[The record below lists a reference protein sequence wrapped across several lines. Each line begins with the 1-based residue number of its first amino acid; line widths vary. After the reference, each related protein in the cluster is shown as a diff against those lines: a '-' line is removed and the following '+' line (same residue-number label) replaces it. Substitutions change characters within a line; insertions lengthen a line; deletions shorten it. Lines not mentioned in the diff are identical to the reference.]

1 MHSMHKELLRFV
13 DPSTAH
19 ADPHG
24 GKTVFLYCVWYLTWF
39 EAFLTNIDLSHPVAL
54 DYIKLGAIAV
64 ARSLIP
70 GALAAVDKTMEETFM
85 RFAKSSGGL
94 LGLFNNCGAYQKWCR
109 TTSAR
114 AQLYELT
121 LEMCGM
127 IDDPEMPKAGKHREL
142 EPAQIKKSEE
152 AVQSVIS
159 AIKGFTNPW
168 RIPDKNR
175 LYSLASGAPIDPE
188 VEADV
193 LRAEAAGRAAKEQ
206 FIQER
211 FVSKRKEFFDRLK
224 KLKLKTMDHCSKR
237 VKLTSAQGKRF
248 VYKEQSNLAF
258 QLLVKS
264 QIMEMPINLEELM
277 RYPLSPVPHALGSPD
292 GYFAKTNKATILH
305 HLLQDR
311 DEEVPYPKDALLI
324 QDGNALFHMMSNLP
338 PTCGEICMQLLDQMV
353 AKHHF
358 VFSTDCYQPDSIKAQ
373 ERLRRGSTEKY
384 IIDGPNTRRPY
395 DFKSFL
401 GNELNKKQLCDLL
414 LKVWGSN
421 AAASRIEKS
430 MKAVVCVDGR
440 SYDLTSTNGKFLYL
454 LQVQT
459 SEIYELRSNQE
470 ETDSRIVL
478 YLHQAVKWGYKSCVV
493 RTPDTDILMILLYH
507 TSRINLCIYLDHGSG
522 KHRTLINVTEL
533 SESLGPDYCSTLL
546 GFYVFTGEFLL
557 GIYSTSTF
565 KGKGKVN
572 PLKKLQKNPKLH
584 NAFRQLGADWLV
596 TDELQQEME
605 SFTCIMYGQARMTSV
620 DAVRV
625 KMLKIMVGADKV
637 LDSKSKVDLERLPP
651 PKVCLIPHVQ
661 RANYRVAFYKRADE
675 AIIESPKPCDP
686 GMGWEKTGEE
696 EVLEPIWTI
705 GPILPP
711 SLVEVLAQRAEPEE
725 QAALDKVAD
734 YANNNL

>member
-1 MHSMHKELLRFV
+1 MSGKSYAKALFSLKAVTEALERLLFNVFLEGEKPDIPYEILFNLIHSCTSESLNSTLKDPTLLKLIGDYLQYQDKVRRG
-13 DPSTAH
+13 H
-19 ADPHG
+19 L
-24 GKTVFLYCVWYLTWF
+24 GKTGMFWLSMMDHARLVFMMDFAVKTNNFKLFHHCNGAMADLFFAYDGHNYARYLTWF
-39 EAFLTNIDLSHPVAL
+39 EAFLTNIDLSHPGAL

-64 ARSLIP
+64 ARSLIT

-85 RFAKSSGGL
+85 RFAKTSGGL

-142 EPAQIKKSEE
+142 EPAQIKKSEL

-159 AIKGFTNPW
+159 AINGFTNPW
-168 RIPDKNR
+168 RIPDKSR

-211 FVSKRKEFFDRLK
+211 FISKRKDFFDRLK
-224 KLKLKTMDHCSKR
+224 KLTLKTMDYCSKR
-237 VKLTSAQGKRF
+237 VKLTSVQGKLF
-248 VYKEQSNLAF
+248 VYKEQSNRAF
-258 QLLVKS
+258 QLLVMS

-311 DEEVPYPKDALLI
+311 DEDVPYPNDALFI
-324 QDGNALFHMMSNLP
+324 QDGNALCHMMSNLL
-338 PTCGEICMQLLDQMV
+338 PTFGGICMQLLDQMV
-353 AKHHF
+353 AKQHF

-373 ERLRRGSTEKY
+373 ERLRRGSSEKR

-414 LKVWGSN
+414 LRVWGSN
-421 AAASRIEKS
+421 EAASRIEKS

-440 SYDLTSTNGKFLYL
+440 SYDLTSTNGK
-454 LQVQT
+454 VQT

-470 ETDSRIVL
+470 ETDSRNVL
-478 YLHQAVKWGYKSCVV
+478 YLHQAVKWGYKSSVV

-507 TSRINLCIYLDHGSG
+507 ASRINLSIYLDHGSG

-533 SESLGPDYCSTLL
+533 SESLTVP
-546 GFYVFTGEFLL
+546 
-557 GIYSTSTF
+557 
-565 KGKGKVN
+565 
-572 PLKKLQKNPKLH
+572 
-584 NAFRQLGADWLV
+584 
-596 TDELQQEME
+596 
-605 SFTCIMYGQARMTSV
+605 
-620 DAVRV
+620 
-625 KMLKIMVGADKV
+625 
-637 LDSKSKVDLERLPP
+637 
-651 PKVCLIPHVQ
+651 
-661 RANYRVAFYKRADE
+661 
-675 AIIESPKPCDP
+675 
-686 GMGWEKTGEE
+686 
-696 EVLEPIWTI
+696 
-705 GPILPP
+705 
-711 SLVEVLAQRAEPEE
+711 
-725 QAALDKVAD
+725 
-734 YANNNL
+734 

>member
-1 MHSMHKELLRFV
+1 
-13 DPSTAH
+13 
-19 ADPHG
+19 
-24 GKTVFLYCVWYLTWF
+24 
-39 EAFLTNIDLSHPVAL
+39 
-54 DYIKLGAIAV
+54 
-64 ARSLIP
+64 
-70 GALAAVDKTMEETFM
+70 
-85 RFAKSSGGL
+85 
-94 LGLFNNCGAYQKWCR
+94 
-109 TTSAR
+109 
-114 AQLYELT
+114 
-121 LEMCGM
+121 
-127 IDDPEMPKAGKHREL
+127 
-142 EPAQIKKSEE
+142 
-152 AVQSVIS
+152 
-159 AIKGFTNPW
+159 
-168 RIPDKNR
+168 
-175 LYSLASGAPIDPE
+175 
-188 VEADV
+188 
-193 LRAEAAGRAAKEQ
+193 
-206 FIQER
+206 
-211 FVSKRKEFFDRLK
+211 
-224 KLKLKTMDHCSKR
+224 
-237 VKLTSAQGKRF
+237 
-248 VYKEQSNLAF
+248 
-258 QLLVKS
+258 
-264 QIMEMPINLEELM
+264 
-277 RYPLSPVPHALGSPD
+277 
-292 GYFAKTNKATILH
+292 
-305 HLLQDR
+305 
-311 DEEVPYPKDALLI
+311 
-324 QDGNALFHMMSNLP
+324 MMSNLP

-440 SYDLTSTNGKFLYL
+440 SYDLTSTNGK
-454 LQVQT
+454 VQT

-478 YLHQAVKWGYKSCVV
+478 YLQQAVKWGYKSCVV

-507 TSRINLCIYLDHGSG
+507 TSRINLSIYLDHGSG

-546 GFYVFTGEFLL
+546 GFYVFTGEDC
-557 GIYSTSTF
+557 TSAF

-734 YANNNL
+734 YANNNLYVGEEDGEYEHEDEELELEEIELEDFFSDDEDNE